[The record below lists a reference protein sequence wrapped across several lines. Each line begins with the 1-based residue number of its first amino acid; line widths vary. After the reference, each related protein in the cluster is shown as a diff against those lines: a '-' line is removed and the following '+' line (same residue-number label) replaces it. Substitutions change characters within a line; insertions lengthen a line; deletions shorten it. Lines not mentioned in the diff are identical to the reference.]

1 MRTLHAMAP
10 PCRIVAAGDDTPL
23 FEVTFVVLDVETT
36 GAAPGAAALT
46 EIGAAAYRG
55 GELLGTYDTLV
66 DPGCP
71 VPPFIT
77 ELTGITDAMLF
88 GAPAATAALP
98 GLVDFVGASVVVGH
112 NVAFDLAFLDAA
124 LADCGLPMLANPAVD
139 TLALA
144 RRMVRDVV
152 PDCALATLASALR
165 LAHQPRHRALA
176 DALATADLLHRLL
189 EQAAGFGAE
198 RLGQLLALPDRLA
211 PLPRA
216 APALALSAAS

>member
-1 MRTLHAMAP
+1 MAP
-10 PCRIVAAGDDTPL
+10 PCLTVAAGDDTPL
-23 FEVTFVVLDVETT
+23 FDVTFVVLDVETT

-55 GELLGTYDTLV
+55 GELLGTFDTLV
-66 DPGCP
+66 DPGYP
-71 VPPFIT
+71 VPPFISD
-77 ELTGITDAMLF
+77 LTGITDDMLF
-88 GAPAATAALP
+88 GAPVAPAVLP
-98 GLVDFVGASVVVGH
+98 AFVDFVGAAVLVGH

-124 LADCGLPMLANPAVD
+124 LGACRLPALANPALD

-144 RRMVRDVV
+144 RRMVRDLV
-152 PDCALATLASALR
+152 PDCALATLAAALR
-165 LAHQPRHRALA
+165 LEHQPRHRALA
-176 DALATADLLHRLL
+176 DALATADLLHRLI

-216 APALALSAAS
+216 TAGPALSVAS